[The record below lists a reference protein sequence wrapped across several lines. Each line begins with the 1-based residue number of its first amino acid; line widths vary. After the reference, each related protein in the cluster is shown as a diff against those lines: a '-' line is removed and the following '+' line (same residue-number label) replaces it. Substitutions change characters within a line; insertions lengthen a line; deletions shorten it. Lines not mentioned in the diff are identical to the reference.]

1 MFSDSR
7 PSLSEFLK
15 RFVAARAPLLPM
27 NHSAVVAALG
37 SERNSR
43 RPSPRRRVTSDPC
56 LPAGLPNSSWLER
69 EAQADAPKAILQ
81 QLRRSPTPP
90 SPPQSPTSATSEEH
104 SPEHERRPSMNSVA
118 SSSSSIRSF
127 GSAFRQQSSRASST
141 SWKEP
146 QPYEVLRAV
155 ERKDIMYLMEIRDR
169 AFHLLVRMSGGITPL
184 LHAMRLGQSH
194 REVAVILLG
203 AFSRWVNH
211 LEDDQMD
218 DPKTK
223 VILKALRTNLRLG
236 IDYGLTKT
244 QGSDLTASFLQTLI
258 MSQGEA
264 WVSGQAVNIGLAL
277 RAGTEGKPVETADA
291 AVRKFAT
298 RELGKADLIATLA
311 DYIANA
317 TSDLLMMGAWSIV
330 AEALGIEQIPTY
342 YFARDDRVYKAFVE
356 RLDAH
361 KSAIQLKMTKRL
373 KWQLRV
379 LRTAL
384 EGRTTTY
391 RSKVELL
398 ASELDQGVGV

>member
-1 MFSDSR
+1 
-7 PSLSEFLK
+7 PT
-15 RFVAARAPLLPM
+15 
-27 NHSAVVAALG
+27 
-37 SERNSR
+37 
-43 RPSPRRRVTSDPC
+43 PRRRVSSHPC
-56 LPAGLPNSSWLER
+56 LPERLPTTGFLER
-69 EAQADAPKAILQ
+69 EAEIDAPKAVLR
-81 QLRRSPTPP
+81 QLRRSPSP
-90 SPPQSPTSATSEEH
+90 SPPH
-104 SPEHERRPSMNSVA
+104 SPELENDESPSVEEAPVHQRRPSLSSLA
-118 SSSSSIRSF
+118 SSASSIRSF
-127 GSAFRQQSSRASST
+127 GSLLQRRRDVKAQS

-146 QPYEVLRAV
+146 QASMDLLRPFL
-155 ERKDIMYLMEIRDR
+155 KDVMYLMEIRDR

-194 REVAVILLG
+194 REVAIILLG

-211 LEDDQMD
+211 IEDDQLE
-218 DPKTK
+218 DPRTK
-223 VILKALRTNLRLG
+223 MVLKALRTNLKLA

-258 MSQGEA
+258 MSQGET
-264 WVSGQAVNIGLAL
+264 WVLGQAANVGLAL
-277 RAGTEGKPVETADA
+277 RAGTEGHPVSTADA

-317 TSDLLMMGAWSIV
+317 TADLLMMGAWSNACDV
-330 AEALGIEQIPTY
+330 LELEQIPTY

-356 RLDAH
+356 RLDTH
-361 KSAIQLKMTKRL
+361 KTAIQNKLSKRL

-379 LRTAL
+379 LRTVL

-398 ASELDQGVGV
+398 TGELDEGDGV

>member
-1 MFSDSR
+1 
-7 PSLSEFLK
+7 
-15 RFVAARAPLLPM
+15 M
-27 NHSAVVAALG
+27 NHASLVHYLG
-37 SERNSR
+37 NDHISD
-43 RPSPRRRVTSDPC
+43 RPIPRRRVSSNPC
-56 LPAGLPNSSWLER
+56 LPERLPTTSFLQR
-69 EAQADAPKAILQ
+69 EAEIDAPKAILR
-81 QLRRSPTPP
+81 QLRRSPTP
-90 SPPQSPTSATSEEH
+90 SPPNSPGLETEEENPRTEDETPSH
-104 SPEHERRPSMNSVA
+104 QRRPSLTSLA
-118 SSSSSIRSF
+118 SSTSSIRSL
-127 GSAFRQQSSRASST
+127 GSSLIQRRPNPNPH

-184 LHAMRLGQSH
+184 LHAMRLGQTH
-194 REVAVILLG
+194 RDVAVVLLG

-211 LEDDQMD
+211 LEDDQMEN
-218 DPKTK
+218 PRTK
-223 VILKALRTNLRLG
+223 MVLKALRTNLKLA

-258 MSQGEA
+258 MSQGDT
-264 WVSGQAVNIGLAL
+264 WVLGQAANVGLAL
-277 RAGTEGKPVETADA
+277 RAGTEGHPVKTADS

-317 TSDLLMMGAWSIV
+317 TADLLMMGAWSMASEIL
-330 AEALGIEQIPTY
+330 ELDQIPTY
-342 YFARDDRVYKAFVE
+342 YFARDDRVYKAFIE
-356 RLDAH
+356 RLDEH
-361 KSAIQLKMTKRL
+361 KTAIQAKLSKRL

-379 LRTAL
+379 LRTVL

-398 ASELDQGVGV
+398 AGELDEGEGV

>member
-1 MFSDSR
+1 MTEEENPGRQRR
-7 PSLSEFLK
+7 PSL
-15 RFVAARAPLLPM
+15 
-27 NHSAVVAALG
+27 
-37 SERNSR
+37 
-43 RPSPRRRVTSDPC
+43 TS
-56 LPAGLPNSSWLER
+56 L
-69 EAQADAPKAILQ
+69 
-81 QLRRSPTPP
+81 
-90 SPPQSPTSATSEEH
+90 
-104 SPEHERRPSMNSVA
+104 A
-118 SSSSSIRSF
+118 SSASSIRSL
-127 GSAFRQQSSRASST
+127 GSSLIQRGQDKAHS

-155 ERKDIMYLMEIRDR
+155 ERKDIMYLMDIRDR

-194 REVAVILLG
+194 RDVAVILLG

-211 LEDDQMD
+211 LEGDQVEN
-218 DPKTK
+218 PRTK
-223 VILKALRTNLRLG
+223 MVLKALRANLKLA

-258 MSQGEA
+258 MSQGDT
-264 WVSGQAVNIGLAL
+264 WVLGQAANIGLAL
-277 RAGTEGKPVETADA
+277 KAGTEGHPVKTADS

-317 TSDLLMMGAWSIV
+317 TADLLMMGAWSI
-330 AEALGIEQIPTY
+330 ASEILELERIPTY

-356 RLDAH
+356 RLDEH
-361 KSAIQLKMTKRL
+361 KTAIQSKLTKRL

-379 LRTAL
+379 LKTVL

-398 ASELDQGVGV
+398 ASELDEGEGV